1 MECKYELF
9 VVDGLMTIFNVTYG
23 FFNNICTRRD
33 IAISVSQ
40 ENDDGQH
47 PVVSNQASIYNSS
60 TSNIIFNGRPNIG
73 VVNPTDCVGKENL
86 MLNFSHLKYRFRYG
100 L

>member
-1 MECKYELF
+1 MT
-9 VVDGLMTIFNVTYG
+9 VVNVTYG
-23 FFNNICTRRD
+23 YFNNICSRRD

-47 PVVSNQASIYNSS
+47 PVVSSQATIYNSS
-60 TSNIIFNGRPNIG
+60 TANTIFNGRPNLR
-73 VVNPTDCVGKENL
+73 VVNPSDCVGKRN
-86 MLNFSHLKYRFRYG
+86 YIIDFR